1 MTAPAVSEPEALE
14 SEYIC
19 RPTQWFIRRA
29 LAMFC
34 MFLFFALW
42 FFKDGYWTY
51 KKENLVYYMHQ
62 LFANQVVNQAT
73 AENYASQQDWVDYA
87 STQNVLF
94 PEDAAKLLPEGTKLP
109 QKWPQEAIG
118 AYGNDD
124 LDVMWEAY
132 TRRVG
137 LDSDVEEEPHSARQI
152 REQFIFSG
160 LCGVLSI
167 GVLFIFLRTLRRS
180 MRADNEAYYAP
191 GGQVVKY
198 AAMHRIDARKW
209 KTKGVASISYKDSA
223 GGEQKVK
230 VDGLV
235 YGDFKKEEGEP
246 AEKLYQKILS
256 HFEGEILEYEQEEE
270 ELEVSGEQEGAE
282 AKVDE

>member
-1 MTAPAVSEPEALE
+1 MSENLITPSVKKESDLLE

-29 LAMFC
+29 LAMFA
-34 MFLFFALW
+34 MFLFFTLW
-42 FFKDGYWTY
+42 FFKDGQWTY
-51 KKENLVYYMHQ
+51 KKENLIYYMHQ

-73 AENYASQQDWVDYA
+73 AENYESEQKWVEFA
-87 STQNVLF
+87 TAQRVPF
-94 PEDAAKLLPEGTKLP
+94 PEDAIKILPKGTELDQP
-109 QKWPQEAIG
+109 WPQEAIG

-137 LDSDVEEEPHSARQI
+137 LDSDVKEEPHTARQI

-167 GVLFIFLRTLRRS
+167 GVLFIFLRTLRRR
-180 MRADNEAYYAP
+180 MRVDDVAYYAP
-191 GGQVVKY
+191 SGQTVNY

-209 KTKGVASISYKDSA
+209 KTKGVATICYKDSQ
-223 GGEQKVK
+223 GGEKKVK

-256 HFEGEILEYEQEEE
+256 HFEGEILEYEQEEA
-270 ELEVSGEQEGAE
+270 ELEVSDEKEGE
-282 AKVDE
+282 